1 MRCWESTPLSSSDS
15 RPKAGHAL
23 AALSGGVDSAT
34 AALLALRAG
43 LQVTAVTFR
52 MSAPP
57 PASVREVC
65 ATLGIEHIE
74 LDLTEQFRKEVIA
87 TTVSEYA
94 AGRTPNPCVV
104 CNPRVKF
111 AALARLAKELG
122 CDTIITGHYARVR
135 RVGGEWHL
143 LRGRD
148 RSKDQSYMLYRLPQ
162 SILAMLMLP
171 LGELTKVEVRQT
183 AEDAGL
189 PVARRPESQDVCF
202 APDGD
207 VAALVA
213 QERPEAARPGPII
226 DRTGAV
232 LGHHR
237 GLVYYT
243 IGQRRGLGLGGPG
256 GPYYVQALL
265 PDRNAVVVGSDEQVW
280 VDSCEVEAL
289 HLVGT
294 PPASSFEANVMTR
307 YRGRETPARITITGD
322 GALIRFKRPHRAPAP
337 GQSAVFYEGE
347 RLIGGGVIVPPPLHD
362 IIVTSDSPRGSR

>member
-15 RPKAGHAL
+15 RHNAGHAL

-52 MSAPP
+52 MSAQP

-74 LDLTEQFRKEVIA
+74 LDLTDQFRRHVIA
-87 TTVSEYA
+87 ATIREYA

-111 AALARLAKELG
+111 AALVRLAEELG

-135 RVGGEWHL
+135 RSGDEWHL

-171 LGELTKVEVRQT
+171 LGELTKVEVRKL

-202 APDGD
+202 APDGG
-207 VAALVA
+207 VATLVA
-213 QERPEAARPGPII
+213 RERPEAARPGPII
-226 DRTGAV
+226 DRTGEV

-265 PDRNAVVVGSDEQVW
+265 PERNAVVVGSEEQLW
-280 VDSCEVEAL
+280 VDACEVEAL

-294 PPASSFEANVMTR
+294 PPADSFEGQVMTR

-322 GALIRFKRPHRAPAP
+322 GATIRFKRPHRAPAP
-337 GQSAVFYEGE
+337 GQSAVFYDGE
-347 RLIGGGVIVPPPLHD
+347 RLLGGGVIVPPPLSD
-362 IIVTSDSPRGSR
+362 ITGTSDNRLANR